1 MTKAHLG
8 LMSWISGS

>member
-8 LMSWISGS
+8 LMPWVSGS